1 MKNQKFFEN
10 VGKLVHENI
19 KNKKNINK
27 LKDDHL
33 EVLEI
38 AIPAGEEQ
46 IFLMCDKNLRTS
58 SLPIYTTFQ
67 KFFNLKKDK
76 FGNYFHPEPNR
87 KKINYGEAGK
97 NLLKFLVFSE

>member
-1 MKNQKFFEN
+1 MKNQTLFES

-33 EVLEI
+33 EILDLAVPVGDEEI
-38 AIPAGEEQ
+38 
-46 IFLMCDKNLRTS
+46 FFMCDRNLRTS

-67 KFFNLKKDK
+67 KFYNLKKDK
-76 FGNYFHPEPNR
+76 FGNYTHPEPNR
-87 KKINYGEAGK
+87 KKIDYIEAGK
-97 NLLKFLVFSE
+97 NLLKFLVLST